1 MGNELIVDLI
11 KNRWSP
17 YSFSGRPVE
26 ESKMRTMLEA
36 ARRAP
41 SSNNEQPWIFVFT
54 TRDEPEK
61 FNDFLGFLVETNQLW
76 AKNAY
81 ALMISMART
90 KFSYKGRPNRHAF
103 HDTGMAVGNLL
114 IQATSMG
121 VYVHQMAG
129 FSVEK
134 VKQYFNLDDS
144 IEPVAV
150 MAIGYLGDGS
160 GLTEE
165 LRKRDDKRRPRK
177 EINEFAFKD
186 NLNNSAF

>member
-1 MGNELIVDLI
+1 MENALILDLI
-11 KNRWSP
+11 RKRWSP
-17 YSFSGRPVE
+17 YSFSGKPVE
-26 ESKMRTMLEA
+26 ESKLRTMFEA
-36 ARRAP
+36 AGCAP
-41 SSNNEQPWIFVFT
+41 SCNNEQPWIFVFT

-61 FNDFLGFLVETNQLW
+61 FEDFLGFLNETNQLW
-76 AKNAY
+76 AKNVY

-90 KFSYKGRPNRHAF
+90 KFAYKGRPNRHAF
-103 HDTGMAVGNLL
+103 HDTGLAVGNFL

-134 VKQYFNLDDS
+134 VKKYFNLDDN
-144 IEPVAV
+144 IEPVAAV
-150 MAIGYLGDGS
+150 AIGYLGDGH

-177 EINEFAFKD
+177 GIDEFVFKNSLSNTAF
-186 NLNNSAF
+186 